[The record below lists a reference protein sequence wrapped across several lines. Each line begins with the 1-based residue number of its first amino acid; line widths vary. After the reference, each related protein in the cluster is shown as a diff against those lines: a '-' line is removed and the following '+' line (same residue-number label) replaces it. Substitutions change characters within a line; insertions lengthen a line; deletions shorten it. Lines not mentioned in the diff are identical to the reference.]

1 MISRV
6 KCSEFHSGA
15 LSNFGKSEFPLKIMG
30 LTNAYDPSRQSA
42 MNSDISMHQK
52 TPMLAPK
59 RNRTESQDANEQ
71 AHQLTRWQQ
80 EYTQLSGGRFYGCLD
95 ELVLEQ
101 VQVFQEFTNQALYQQ
116 CQIDKDSLWLG
127 IPARDQLCRI
137 NGQAVQANRIM
148 CRSGDEHFE
157 LMTPDSFA
165 IYGLVVNRA
174 ALQQVAALQGL
185 PLAVDRLVQQPLLL
199 LPEGVLTQL
208 RSLLD
213 LWLAHQPQPQPQ
225 AARLQQDFIQT
236 MVLQILQQEQPDDA
250 PVGMTRQA
258 QIHRQAVVRKVQS
271 YVESHPQEVL
281 TITQACAIAHVSRR
295 TLQYSF
301 ESVLGV
307 SPLQFLRCQRLN
319 QVRRALLT
327 GDAEQTVADT
337 AARWGFWHAGQFGKD
352 YKALFAEPPSAT
364 LAQGRRQRGCN

>member
-1 MISRV
+1 
-6 KCSEFHSGA
+6 
-15 LSNFGKSEFPLKIMG
+15 
-30 LTNAYDPSRQSA
+30 
-42 MNSDISMHQK
+42 MNIDIPTHQK
-52 TPMLAPK
+52 TPRMAPK

-95 ELVLEQ
+95 ELVLER

-185 PLAVDRLVQQPLLL
+185 PLAVDRLVQQPVLL

-208 RSLLD
+208 RTLLD
-213 LWLAHQPQPQPQ
+213 LWLAHTTHPQ

-258 QIHRQAVVRKVQS
+258 QIHRQAVVRKVQT
-271 YVESHPQEVL
+271 YVEAHPEEVL

-307 SPLQFLRCQRLN
+307 SPLRFLRCQRLN

-327 GDAEQTVADT
+327 GDAEQTVADI
-337 AARWGFWHAGQFGKD
+337 AARWGFWHAGQFAKD
-352 YKALFAEPPSAT
+352 YKVLFAELPSAT
-364 LAQGRRQRGCN
+364 LAQGRRHRGGVIKGL